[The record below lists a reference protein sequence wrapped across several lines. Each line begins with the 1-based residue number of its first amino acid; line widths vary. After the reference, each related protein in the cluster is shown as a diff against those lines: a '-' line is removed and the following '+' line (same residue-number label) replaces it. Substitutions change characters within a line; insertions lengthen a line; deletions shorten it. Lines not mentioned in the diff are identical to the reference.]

1 MIDDFYK
8 LADEA
13 FDAGNYEKAI
23 EYYDKL
29 IFYNGDNAEV
39 YNCIG
44 LAKNNLGKYK
54 EALKD
59 FNTALKLDN
68 NNADIYY
75 NKGLTEY
82 DMGDYE

>member
-8 LADEA
+8 LANEA

-29 IFYNGDNAEV
+29 IFYNGDEAEV
-39 YNCIG
+39 YNLRG
-44 LAKNNLGKYK
+44 LAKYNLEKYE
-54 EALKD
+54 EAIKD